1 MSHSLN
7 EQVLQIPSGTAADNI
22 ELILDGIAT
31 AIGGYR
37 SGYGVYFDTN
47 HTAGALFNYVEG
59 NNSCRVDY
67 LANGIVQDYSSTFTL
82 TDAHNFYYHIST
94 DEKTKYL
101 RCGGNNYFIFLYALN
116 TNGDY
121 VCFTGSGQN
130 HITKVG
136 AEGVTMSQTQ
146 YYTGDNISS
155 SFAITKAPDIFH
167 TYEFESL
174 YTAQGITETAPLT
187 NCLVS
192 FAGDVYRVVFMNSEY
207 RYAPFAFPVSDPV
220 TP

>member
-37 SGYGVYFDTN
+37 SGYGVYFDAN

-59 NNSCRVDY
+59 NNTCRVDY
-67 LANGIVQDYSSTFTL
+67 IANGISMEYSSSFSL
-82 TDAHNFYYHIST
+82 TDAHNFYYHISA

-101 RCGGNNYFIFLYALN
+101 RCDGNNYFIFLYALN
-116 TNGDY
+116 TNDDY
-121 VCFTGSGQN
+121 VCFTGSGQPK
-130 HITKVG
+130 ITKVG
-136 AEGVTMSQTQ
+136 AQGITTSIQE
-146 YYTGDNISS
+146 YYTGDNNASTFTI
-155 SFAITKAPDIFH
+155 AKAADIFH
-167 TYEFESL
+167 TLEFESL
-174 YTAQGITETAPLT
+174 YLVQGIPSTAPLR

-192 FAGDVYRVVFMNSEY
+192 FAGDVYRIVFLSSEY